1 MKKYLEEIEAGFTPL
16 TICQEAAR
24 CLLCHDA
31 PCSKECP
38 AGTDPGKFIRSVR
51 FKNYKGAAETIRENN
66 ILGAICARVCP
77 TEKYC
82 QKGCSRSGIDKPID
96 IGRIQRYVT
105 DLEASLNMKILKK
118 GPSKNK
124 KIAVVGSGPGGLSIA
139 GNLLLKGYRVE
150 IYEKESKLGGYL
162 RYGIPSYRLPEKVL
176 DKEIK
181 RIVGLGLKVH
191 LSTRIGKDITLKQLS
206 DEFDAVVIA
215 TGYSQGKVLKDFAN
229 NPYVETA
236 VSYLKRIKENKGD
249 VAVDDNILVV
259 GGGDV
264 SMDICTSLKMS
275 GAPNVTA
282 VVYEELF
289 EFKASKKE
297 LEGARDLQVTIID
310 GYVPTEVKNNTV
322 TFAHRRIPSQI
333 RISADKIVLAVGQV
347 PDMDDLN
354 IKMEKG
360 EVVSKNY
367 RIENSNIFVVGDVST
382 NKEKTV
388 VGAVRSAKEA
398 GYYIDKYLGG
408 K

>member
-1 MKKYLEEIEAGFTPL
+1 MAY
-16 TICQEAAR
+16 
-24 CLLCHDA
+24 
-31 PCSKECP
+31 
-38 AGTDPGKFIRSVR
+38 
-51 FKNYKGAAETIRENN
+51 
-66 ILGAICARVCP
+66 
-77 TEKYC
+77 
-82 QKGCSRSGIDKPID
+82 
-96 IGRIQRYVT
+96 
-105 DLEASLNMKILKK
+105 
-118 GPSKNK
+118 
-124 KIAVVGSGPGGLSIA
+124 
-139 GNLLLKGYRVE
+139 
-150 IYEKESKLGGYL
+150 
-162 RYGIPSYRLPEKVL
+162 
-176 DKEIK
+176 
-181 RIVGLGLKVH
+181 

-264 SMDICTSLKMS
+264 SMDICTSLKML